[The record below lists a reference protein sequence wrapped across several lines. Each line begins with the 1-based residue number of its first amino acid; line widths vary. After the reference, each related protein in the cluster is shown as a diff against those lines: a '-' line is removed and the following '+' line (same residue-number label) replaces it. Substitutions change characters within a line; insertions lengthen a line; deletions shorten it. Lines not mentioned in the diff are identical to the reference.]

1 MAQIIIDGL
10 TDKIIDGLCR
20 KWGYATTIIVRE
32 SVEVPDTDPEAKD
45 GATITEIQSSEAP
58 NPQSKF
64 EFVQERLNVYIKDE
78 YRSDLREVKR
88 ALSRIEADEEVDTEV
103 KLTNG

>member
-32 SVEVPDTDPEAKD
+32 SVEVPDTDPEAEK
-45 GATITEIQSSEAP
+45 GAIIVEIQSSEAP

-64 EFVQERLNVYIKDE
+64 EFVQERLNVYIKNQ
-78 YRSDLREVKR
+78 YRSQLRSVKQD
-88 ALSRIEADEEVDTEV
+88 LSRVAADEEVEAEV

>member
-64 EFVQERLNVYIKDE
+64 DFVQERLNVYIKNQ
-78 YRSDLREVKR
+78 YRSQLRSVKQD
-88 ALSRIEADEEVDTEV
+88 LSRVAADEEVEAEV